1 MTPPNRRKNANLL
14 PVAKIIMAAVVLV
27 TVGGGSLYYV
37 SAKNDLH
44 RLGERK
50 KALERELLAI
60 NTRDEVVSSR
70 IAKLVSFDSLRKR
83 QTTDREAFV
92 RLIAVADTAVV
103 RVPDLGTS
111 PTEPQVRAVSNLK
124 PVR

>member
-1 MTPPNRRKNANLL
+1 
-14 PVAKIIMAAVVLV
+14 MAAVVLV
-27 TVGGGSLYYV
+27 IVGGGGLYYV

-50 KALERELLAI
+50 KALERELYAI

-111 PTEPQVRAVSNLK
+111 QTESQVRAVSNLK

>member
-1 MTPPNRRKNANLL
+1 MTPSNRRKNANLL
-14 PVAKIIMAAVVLV
+14 PVAKIIMTAVVLV
-27 TVGGGSLYYV
+27 IVGGGSLYYV
-37 SAKNDLH
+37 GAKNELH

-60 NTRDEVVSSR
+60 RTREEVVSSR
-70 IAKLVSFDSLRKR
+70 IAKLVSFDALRKR
-83 QTTDREAFV
+83 QSTDREAFV

-103 RVPDLGTS
+103 RVPDLGGA
-111 PTEPQVRAVSNLK
+111 TESQLRAVSNLK